1 MYIKQKPASQNSP
14 LERGRGCV
22 TPRHSFLNPKAV
34 TEADRYCLA
43 TPNTSINGFSKHL
56 IPCRASHRNTPLH
69 PLSRGEI
76 SHSKLSLPTRKQH
89 LNLPYREG
97 SGVCDARAQT
107 PENQSNHQSPTDTTS
122 QHQTPR
128 QTLLR
133 NISAYAAPFTT
144 IFLLKNK
151 RTLSSD

>member
-1 MYIKQKPASQNSP
+1 MTFAH
-14 LERGRGCV
+14 
-22 TPRHSFLNPKAV
+22 RHLKSKTLTKTQQIPP
-34 TEADRYCLA
+34 
-43 TPNTSINGFSKHL
+43 PNTKPNFSKHL

-89 LNLPYREG
+89 LNLPSREG

-107 PENQSNHQSPTDTTS
+107 PKIKNSHQNPTDTTS